1 MASKKLTA
9 EQQQLFDALTLLQK
23 KFVTE
28 LLKGKNQTDAYKK
41 AGEKRK
47 ASLLTSKPVE

>member
-23 KFVTE
+23 EFSLAIVKD
-28 LLKGKNQTDAYKK
+28 KNQTNA
-41 AGEKRK
+41 
-47 ASLLTSKPVE
+47 